1 MKTKVPYSE
10 THLNVDSL
18 ENAVS
23 RFIVKGQNQDFG
35 NADVITANFA
45 WPGFV
50 HNHQTGT
57 RKIKNNKDS
66 LPGTKIYHQ
75 IYFFDGSV
83 NGRLNSMCEPG
94 AFNWFILK
102 LKRQRFRETHLVN
115 MLALQRPFVYFFY
128 SLFRLRLLPSV
139 RSTGLFFLAGKQA
152 RMGTCKAKSDGIL
165 WLLPIVFHIHL
176 LL

>member
-1 MKTKVPYSE
+1 M
-10 THLNVDSL
+10 
-18 ENAVS
+18 
-23 RFIVKGQNQDFG
+23 
-35 NADVITANFA
+35 
-45 WPGFV
+45 

-115 MLALQRPFVYFFY
+115 MLALQRPFVDFFY
-128 SLFRLRLLPSV
+128 SLFRLRLLLSV
-139 RSTGLFFLAGKQA
+139 RSTGLFVLAGKQA